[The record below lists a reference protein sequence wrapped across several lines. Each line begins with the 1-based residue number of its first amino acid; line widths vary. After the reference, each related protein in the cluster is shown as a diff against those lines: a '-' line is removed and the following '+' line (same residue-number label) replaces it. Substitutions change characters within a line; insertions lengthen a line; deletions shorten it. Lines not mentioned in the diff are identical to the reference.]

1 MDSANELKAAAW
13 RRGQRIKRNNAIT
26 AILSGGLPALYLAT
40 HFRAHP
46 LAWVAG
52 FFGGLLWANLFEY
65 LYHRFLLHVPINFLM
80 ERHMQ
85 HHRALGKPDE
95 ADHTNF
101 GGSPLDIFL
110 LFLINGGPVVLLDWL
125 AKGGFA
131 PGVLIAFVIYFVA
144 VEEIHWRI
152 HLGGWLPPGF
162 EKAKAFHLTHHHRP
176 NSRYSVFCPLFDWL
190 LGTTEERPRVPRP
203 SDVTWR

>member
-1 MDSANELKAAAW
+1 MDSGNDLQAGAW
-13 RRGQRIKRNNAIT
+13 QRGQRAKRNNAIA
-26 AILSGGLPALYLAT
+26 AILSGGLPALYLAI
-40 HFRAHP
+40 HFPIRP

-52 FFGGLLWANLFEY
+52 FFAGLLWANLFEY

-80 ERHMQ
+80 MRHMQ
-85 HHRALGKPDE
+85 HHATLGKPNE
-95 ADHTNF
+95 ADHVNF

-125 AKGGFA
+125 VKGGFA
-131 PGVLIAFVIYFVA
+131 PGVLIAFVVYFVA
-144 VEEIHWRI
+144 VEEIHWRM

-162 EKAKAFHLTHHHRP
+162 EKAKAFHLAHHRRP
-176 NSRYSVFCPLFDWL
+176 NSRYSVFLPVFDWL

-203 SDVTWR
+203 SDVASH